1 LIRCNIDAVIS
12 RHLGGLRAMGVFEVF
27 KREAENT
34 MSTDVAR
41 LCVRIK
47 KSKQK
52 KWGITLSGQ
61 KSKMMLVE
69 TACRPLAQ
77 IGADK
82 VRRNEWTAESFGKR
96 ERIRNVP
103 VAGDGADVWRRQ
115 LYRLF

>member
-1 LIRCNIDAVIS
+1 
-12 RHLGGLRAMGVFEVF
+12 MGVFDVF

-34 MSTDVAR
+34 MSTETAR

-47 KSKQK
+47 KGKQK
-52 KWGITLSGQ
+52 KWGTPLSGQ

-82 VRRNEWTAESFGKR
+82 VRRNVSKKEK
-96 ERIRNVP
+96 
-103 VAGDGADVWRRQ
+103 VWKS
-115 LYRLF
+115 